1 VCWLAGCEV
10 KVSFLIALNRASE
23 QERKKNC
30 GKGKTFQDLG
40 SKEKKKSLQSH
51 SFIVL
56 WD

>member
-40 SKEKKKSLQSH
+40 SEEKKKSLQSH